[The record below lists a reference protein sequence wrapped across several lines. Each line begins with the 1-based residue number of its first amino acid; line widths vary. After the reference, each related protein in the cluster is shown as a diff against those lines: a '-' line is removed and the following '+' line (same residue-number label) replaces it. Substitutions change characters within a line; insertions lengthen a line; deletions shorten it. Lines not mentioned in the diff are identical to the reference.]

1 MAISAAIALFLPI
14 AAALWWSH
22 KSGIGWRYWG
32 FGALVF
38 FVSQIVLRL
47 PWLVPLGAAV
57 SGSIKGNLWLTA
69 AWVAFAAI
77 TAALFEEIGRWLG
90 YRYLLREEKSFRS
103 GMMYGLGHGGIES
116 ILLVGLSVAASLAT
130 YVLLAQGKL
139 PQLPAEQAA
148 QISAVLAAQTPL
160 TALMGGVERIFT
172 LVFHVA
178 FSVLVLQCFLRGER
192 RWLFY
197 SIAAHFFINIVG
209 PGLNGISIFVAEGAL
224 FVLALLAFMVIV
236 RLKDTPA
243 TEPGAHPQG
252 AA

>member
-14 AAALWWSH
+14 AAALWWSR
-22 KSGIGWRYWG
+22 KTGIGWRFWG

-38 FVSQIVLRL
+38 FVSQMVLRL

-69 AWVAFAAI
+69 AWVGFAAI

-90 YRYLLREEKSFRS
+90 YRYLLRDEKSFRS
-103 GMMYGLGHGGIES
+103 GVMYGLGHGGIES
-116 ILLVGLSVAASLAT
+116 ILLVGLNVAGSLVT
-130 YVLLAQGKL
+130 YILLAQGKL

-148 QISAVLAAQTPL
+148 QISAVFAAQTPL

-172 LVFHVA
+172 LIFHVA

-197 SIAAHFFINIVG
+197 SIAAHFFINVVG
-209 PGLNGISIFVAEGAL
+209 PSLNGISVFVAEGAL
-224 FVLALLAFMVIV
+224 FVLAVLAFMVIV
-236 RLKDTPA
+236 RLKDTQPVDQ
-243 TEPGAHPQG
+243 TISFQG
-252 AA
+252 AR